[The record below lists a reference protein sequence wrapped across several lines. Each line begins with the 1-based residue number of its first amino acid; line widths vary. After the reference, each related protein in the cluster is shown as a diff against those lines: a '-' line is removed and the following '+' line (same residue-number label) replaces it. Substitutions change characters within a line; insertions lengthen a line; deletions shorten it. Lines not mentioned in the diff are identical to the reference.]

1 MVSLLSFYTIHMRAL
16 YVVEPDLLPLYHSKF
31 KSKTV
36 MLIIKITL
44 LEMVTIHTSN
54 YFESKMANVLTI
66 LLYFLEKDI

>member
-1 MVSLLSFYTIHMRAL
+1 
-16 YVVEPDLLPLYHSKF
+16 
-31 KSKTV
+31 
-36 MLIIKITL
+36 MLIVKITL